1 MQRFIK
7 QVGAILFCLAVFF
20 PSADA
25 QHENKVVVD
34 SLYTKE
40 VSKVDWDM
48 SLAFKSQNI
57 FRGLLPSASPAMAT
71 QAGVIWKDWIFA
83 MYGGVGLNGV
93 YQETDFIVVYRQPRW
108 NAHLEYYYNFTQGI
122 TDIPNP
128 SGLFDFNK
136 QTTRGLLDLIV
147 NVQLDKKGHW
157 NLKSSTLV
165 FGRDNVIET
174 IGQDEDGNTITRRG
188 DQRYTQYLALEYGWY
203 WGDNKVK
210 AHVGGSFSLTNPTGT
225 QFYGAKPG
233 FNDIGFAFTRKVKV
247 NENTKLPVK
256 VSAIMNPLAQKSYLQ
271 FSVDLIQISKL

>member
-1 MQRFIK
+1 MK
-7 QVGAILFCLAVFF
+7 KLVTLLSGILLLISAVN
-20 PSADA
+20 A
-25 QHENKVVVD
+25 QHENKVVAD
-34 SLYTKE
+34 SLYTNE
-40 VSKVDWDM
+40 ASNVDWDM

-71 QAGVIWKDWIFA
+71 QAGVIWKNWIVG

-122 TDIPNP
+122 TDIPDP

-165 FGRDNVIET
+165 FGRDNELEYIQQGGE
-174 IGQDEDGNTITRRG
+174 TITRRG

-203 WGDNKVK
+203 WGDNKMK
-210 AHVGGSFSLTNPTGT
+210 AHVGGAFSLNNPTGGH
-225 QFYGAKPG
+225 FYGAKPG
-233 FNDIGFAFTRKVKV
+233 FNDIGVAFTRKVKV

-256 VSAIMNPLAQKSYLQ
+256 VAAIMNPLAQKSYLQ